1 MNATAD
7 ESGFGVILFLF
18 WSLSVEQSKNNIR
31 FGLLLLWLVPH
42 PALRHRHI
50 MPEPRYARHIWL
62 TRLYA
67 LRWTLILFA
76 MLAAFWLVQR
86 PPLREGRM
94 VFASDGDSFAIRID
108 GEVRQIR
115 LLGIDAPE
123 LVQDCQDA
131 SGQPWRCGSHAR
143 DALTTLAPRSAT
155 ISCRSEGKDRFGRE
169 LARCTLADG
178 RDLADQL
185 VRGGWALAT
194 GEDYLVEQEL
204 ARAQKRGLWQ
214 GNFLT
219 PAEWRAA
226 NPHK

>member
-1 MNATAD
+1 M
-7 ESGFGVILFLF
+7 
-18 WSLSVEQSKNNIR
+18 
-31 FGLLLLWLVPH
+31 LWLVPH
-42 PALRHRHI
+42 PALRHRQI
-50 MPEPRYARHIWL
+50 MPEPRYARRIWPTHL
-62 TRLYA
+62 RTLGWA
-67 LRWTLILFA
+67 LLLFA
-76 MLAAFWLVQR
+76 MLAALWLVQR
-86 PPLREGRM
+86 PPLQQGRM
-94 VFASDGDSFAIRID
+94 IFAGDGDSFAIMID
-108 GEVRQIR
+108 GEMRQIR

-123 LVQDCQDA
+123 LVQACQDA
-131 SGQPWRCGSHAR
+131 RGRPWRCGSRAR

-155 ISCRSEGKDRFGRE
+155 IACRSEGKDRFDRE

-194 GEDYLVEQEL
+194 GEDYLVEQDL